1 MAAATS
7 SNTAPAIH
15 CAFVDFTNSHESI
28 TFARDTARHE
38 SHIVCLADSK
48 IEKSKMRAWGTN
60 RV

>member
-48 IEKSKMRAWGTN
+48 IEKSKMRA
-60 RV
+60 